1 MTEPN
6 KDQPMCIFDEQTNTD
21 LPGEIA
27 GYFDLTAAYEMVRER
42 EMLDAHLE
50 TCISRETGFDERSL
64 DELMTLDIQD
74 RWRELLADADE
85 LIDRETPNG

>member
-1 MTEPN
+1 
-6 KDQPMCIFDEQTNTD
+6 MCIFDEQTNPD

-27 GYFDLTAAYEMVRER
+27 GYFDLAAAHEM
-42 EMLDAHLE
+42 DAHHRE
-50 TCISRETGFDERSL
+50 ACMSRETGFDERSL